1 MTSIELKQELK
12 NKIEKID
19 DIDFLRAIQTI
30 LNAADN
36 HFIKLTEDQEE
47 ELLMAREEGR
57 KGNYISQSE
66 MDEKVK
72 KWSKGK

>member
-19 DIDFLRAIQTI
+19 DIDFLRAIETI
-30 LNAADN
+30 LNAAGSRV
-36 HFIKLTEDQEE
+36 IKLTGDQEE
-47 ELLMAREEGR
+47 ELLLAREEAR
-57 KGNYISQSE
+57 KGNYTPQAE

-72 KWSKGK
+72 KWSKGE

>member
-1 MTSIELKQELK
+1 MTSIELKQVLK

-19 DIDFLRAIQTI
+19 DIDFLRAIETI
-30 LNAADN
+30 LNAADSRI
-36 HFIKLTEDQEE
+36 IKLTEDQEEE

-57 KGNYISQSE
+57 RGNYSSQAE

-72 KWSKGK
+72 NR